1 MLVTIIYNLVN
12 EYDKF
17 SHLDLLKGA
26 KCFLKGAS
34 LNHPLGF
41 NWQPERKVL
50 ADSCCPNFGFFEKF
64 CNFGGPKPGLSATL
78 SRWRPVVLKNAL
90 RSSAALIQDWKLG
103 IGIIQSHTIPWEW
116 RIFLHEWLIFLMVN
130 DFW

>member
-1 MLVTIIYNLVN
+1 MTN
-12 EYDKF
+12 F
-17 SHLDLLKGA
+17 PTLDLLKGA

-41 NWQPERKVL
+41 NWQPIFP
-50 ADSCCPNFGFFEKF
+50 S
-64 CNFGGPKPGLSATL
+64 PGLSATL

-103 IGIIQSHTIPWEW
+103 
-116 RIFLHEWLIFLMVN
+116 
-130 DFW
+130 